1 MYKLSKA
8 TFSCLSL
15 NRRYLL
21 WIIKKTM
28 ITMQINL
35 RTLAPKTLAI
45 KTYFS
50 VERMGAGALQRRN
63 SPGRPPQRPMQHLGP
78 LFLPLKGL
86 DLSLRDPSPRVEA
99 CEVGTLKM
107 TS

>member
-35 RTLAPKTLAI
+35 RTLVPKTLAT

-50 VERMGAGALQRRN
+50 VEIMGAGALQRRN
-63 SPGRPPQRPMQHLGP
+63 SPGRPPQRPMQLPGP